1 MWWWHGDWSW
11 GAWLVMTLAMV
22 LFWGLVIWGIV
33 TVARSAG
40 PDRASLDEPERILAE
55 RFARGE
61 IDADEYHRRVE
72 TLHSADGHSGAR
84 VGSRR

>member
-11 GAWLVMTLAMV
+11 GAWLVMTLAMA
-22 LFWGLVIWGIV
+22 LFWGLVIWGVV

-40 PDRASLDEPERILAE
+40 PDRQHTDEPERILAQ

-61 IDADEYHRRVE
+61 IDVDDYQQRLEAMR
-72 TLHSADGHSGAR
+72 AGDGHRGAS